1 MPMPTADHL
10 SSLLFCMHHK
20 RFHLASQMFGN
31 TAAAEEGS
39 RPVTPGHASPHAYHG
54 SLIDHGT
61 GLLIARA
68 LCQLLDGQSTEL

>member
-1 MPMPTADHL
+1 
-10 SSLLFCMHHK
+10 
-20 RFHLASQMFGN
+20 MFGN